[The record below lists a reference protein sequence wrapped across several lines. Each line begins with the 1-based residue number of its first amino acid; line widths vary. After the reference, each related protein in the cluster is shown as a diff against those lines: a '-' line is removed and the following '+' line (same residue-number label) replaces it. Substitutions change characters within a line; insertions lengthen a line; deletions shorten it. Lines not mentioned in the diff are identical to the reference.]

1 MANRVADALGGV
13 DPLKIRFT
21 QASLQTNAPKAI
33 VKRSSNQ
40 NVSEMLSGSLTHTGT
55 GQMSTLFYEKLDVSI
70 VELETK
76 KSLKI
81 TWTGV
86 SNKDEVR
93 SVTLL
98 SYTPVPNES
107 LTCFLTFFVRIGRA
121 PTPSFSR
128 RRRRWT
134 SSASSTSQRTSPCRP
149 KARVESASSR
159 SPMPVEGRIE
169 TTEGRRWLETCPRAS
184 RSTLRHVPRS
194 CLSRSLPQTQ
204 GGENV
209 DHVLVRLSPSYR
221 RFRLRSW
228 TCKRARHSFRPST
241 FRRSLRVGTVSPS
254 DSSSSRFVPSIDPTS
269 SPSICC
275 CWALSADSFFSP
287 SLSSLGLYFIQGEK
301 FADTKKRIQIRT
313 GASSKDFAKY
323 RFALILTDTSGY
335 KQPNAI
341 EDEDEISEHKFT
353 NTDFLGIDHQDKSG
367 KSRNGGVVEKAIHI
381 R

>member
-1 MANRVADALGGV
+1 MTYDQVRIFFFSFIPLFSLRSSRLRPTDIDSCLTPFVKMANRVADALGGV

-169 TTEGRRWLETCPRAS
+169 TTEGRR
-184 RSTLRHVPRS
+184 
-194 CLSRSLPQTQ
+194 
-204 GGENV
+204 
-209 DHVLVRLSPSYR
+209 
-221 RFRLRSW
+221 
-228 TCKRARHSFRPST
+228 
-241 FRRSLRVGTVSPS
+241 
-254 DSSSSRFVPSIDPTS
+254 
-269 SPSICC
+269 
-275 CWALSADSFFSP
+275 
-287 SLSSLGLYFIQGEK
+287 
-301 FADTKKRIQIRT
+301 
-313 GASSKDFAKY
+313 
-323 RFALILTDTSGY
+323 
-335 KQPNAI
+335 
-341 EDEDEISEHKFT
+341 
-353 NTDFLGIDHQDKSG
+353 
-367 KSRNGGVVEKAIHI
+367 
-381 R
+381 